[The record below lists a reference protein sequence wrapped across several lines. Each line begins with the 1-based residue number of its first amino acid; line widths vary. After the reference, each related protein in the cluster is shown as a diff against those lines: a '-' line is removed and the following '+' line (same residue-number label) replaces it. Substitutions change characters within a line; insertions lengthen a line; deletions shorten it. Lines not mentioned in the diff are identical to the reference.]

1 MRLTVLGLLFK
12 ASSLISSCM
21 LGSLSG
27 TFPSFQSPKQLSEA
41 NSCNLG
47 LWSEKFGPQRGVD
60 AGQSHLARKLLSPA
74 CSPGLSLR
82 EASAFQMGFP
92 QKDLLRYSPRSV
104 QFSLL
109 KCVALWVSVSAEL
122 STLSF

>member
-27 TFPSFQSPKQLSEA
+27 TFQSPKQLSEA

-60 AGQSHLARKLLSPA
+60 TGQSHLARKLLSPA
-74 CSPGLSLR
+74 CSPGLSPC